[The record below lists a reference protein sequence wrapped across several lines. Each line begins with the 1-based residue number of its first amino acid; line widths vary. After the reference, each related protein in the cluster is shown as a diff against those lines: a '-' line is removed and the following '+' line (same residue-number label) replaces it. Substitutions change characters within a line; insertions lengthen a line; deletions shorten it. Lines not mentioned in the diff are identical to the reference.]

1 MKRQDLI
8 IGTIIGISILF
19 VFIALLLALSGVFAT
34 RPMTFSSLGKRVALV
49 EISGPI
55 YGSRSIVRQL
65 KEYGE
70 DESIPAIVLRID
82 SPGGIASAA
91 QEIYEKVMEVR
102 QEGKKVV
109 ASMGGL
115 AASGGYYVACAAD
128 SIIANPAS
136 LTGSI
141 GVQMQFAN
149 TEQLFKKIGVHFQVV
164 KSGAHKDIGS
174 PHRPMTEEE
183 KRLLQ
188 EVIDDTYHQFVDVIV
203 QQRELPEEDVLA
215 LADGRIFSGRQAVEL
230 GLVDRT
236 GTYEDAIAMAARMA
250 GIKGEPRIVR
260 ERLKKVSLFDFLFQM
275 FGKFHDT
282 TRQGAVLEYMLS
294 P

>member
-8 IGTIIGISILF
+8 IATIIAVSVLF
-19 VFIALLLALSGVFAT
+19 VFMALLLVLSGVLAT
-34 RPMTFSSLGKRVALV
+34 RPAVFSTLGKRVALV
-49 EISGPI
+49 EILGPI
-55 YGSRSIVRQL
+55 HGSGSIVRQL
-65 KEYGE
+65 KEYSD

-82 SPGGIASAA
+82 SPGGVASAA
-91 QEIYEKVMEVR
+91 QEIYEEIIKVR
-102 QEGKKVV
+102 QDGKKVV

-128 SIIANPAS
+128 SIVANPAS

-141 GVQMQFAN
+141 GVQMQFPN
-149 TEQLFKKIGVHFQVV
+149 TEQLFKKIGVQFKVV
-164 KSGAHKDIGS
+164 KSGPHKDIGS

-203 QQRELPEEDVLA
+203 QQRGLPEEDVLA
-215 LADGRIFSGRQAVEL
+215 LADGRIFSGRQALEL
-230 GLVDRT
+230 GLVDRI
-236 GTYEDAIAMAARMA
+236 GSYEDAIAMAAHMA
-250 GIKGEPRIVR
+250 GIEGEPRVVK
-260 ERLKKVSLFDFLFQM
+260 ERRRKIGLFDYLFQM
-275 FGKFHDT
+275 FGQFQDSA
-282 TRQGAVLEYMLS
+282 RQGVVLEYMLS